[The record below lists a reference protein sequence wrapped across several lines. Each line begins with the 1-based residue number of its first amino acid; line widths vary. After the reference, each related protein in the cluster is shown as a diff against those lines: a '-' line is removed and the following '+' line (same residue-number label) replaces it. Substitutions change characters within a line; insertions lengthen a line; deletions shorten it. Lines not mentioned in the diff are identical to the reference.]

1 MSRLWP
7 FDRQVYGDTHPNV
20 ALDYNNLGAAWA
32 DLGEARRAIEYYE
45 QALAI
50 DRQVYGDTHPNV
62 ARRL

>member
-1 MSRLWP
+1 MTPIPTWP
-7 FDRQVYGDTHPNV
+7 
-20 ALDYNNLGAAWA
+20 ADYNNLGAAWA

-62 ARRL
+62 ASSL